1 MNPILSAVSLVFE
14 EMKVMQTHE
23 NIPGF
28 FLLNQAHNTR
38 KFVIFKL
45 KLQQFVAPEGGTPY
59 PDRTRLANHHLK

>member
-1 MNPILSAVSLVFE
+1 
-14 EMKVMQTHE
+14 MKTHE